1 MQYLACLTR
10 EGRRTLIAFPDCPGC
25 QTFAERSEDAL
36 AVAREALE
44 GWLEVH
50 LEDGEAPPHPSLRLR
65 KARGSRVL
73 GVRLDPALA
82 VRLGIRWARQDA
94 GLSQGELA
102 DRLGV
107 SRQQVSLL
115 ESNGRNLTVGTLRR
129 IAEALGRDVEI
140 EFPVQET
147 AA

>member
-1 MQYLACLTR
+1 MHYFARLTR

-25 QTFAERSEDAL
+25 QTFAEPRESAL
-36 AVAREALE
+36 EVAREALE

-50 LEDGEAPPHPSLRLR
+50 LEDGEAPPRPSPHL
-65 KARGSRVL
+65 KKTRGVRVL
-73 GVRLDPALA
+73 AVRIDPAIA
-82 VRLGIRWARQDA
+82 VRLGIRWARQAA

-107 SRQQVSLL
+107 TRQQVSLL

-129 IAEALGRDVEI
+129 IAEALGCDVEI
-140 EFPVQET
+140 AFPIRET